1 MPEERQARAE
11 ARQIDDGG
19 DTGKAGKRRWRR
31 SRGANVEAQTN
42 GANSNAVQ
50 NGPQGR
56 RETNAVG
63 VRVGRTPE
71 ARKWYKQRRTVVAV
85 GGKPQ
90 WQWDIKQ
97 VSGSSGA

>member
-1 MPEERQARAE
+1 MMGA
-11 ARQIDDGG
+11 
-19 DTGKAGKRRWRR
+19 TGKAGKRRWRR
-31 SRGANVEAQTN
+31 LRGANVEAQTN

-71 ARKWYKQRRTVVAV
+71 GAQVVQTKEDRSWRSAAHEMAT
-85 GGKPQ
+85 GYQK
-90 WQWDIKQ
+90 

>member
-1 MPEERQARAE
+1 MGA
-11 ARQIDDGG
+11 
-19 DTGKAGKRRWRR
+19 TGKAGKRRWRR
-31 SRGANVEAQTN
+31 LRGANVEAQTN

-71 ARKWYKQRRTVVAV
+71 GAQAV
-85 GGKPQ
+85 QTKEDRSWRSAANHNGNGISNKS
-90 WQWDIKQ
+90 
-97 VSGSSGA
+97 SGSSGA